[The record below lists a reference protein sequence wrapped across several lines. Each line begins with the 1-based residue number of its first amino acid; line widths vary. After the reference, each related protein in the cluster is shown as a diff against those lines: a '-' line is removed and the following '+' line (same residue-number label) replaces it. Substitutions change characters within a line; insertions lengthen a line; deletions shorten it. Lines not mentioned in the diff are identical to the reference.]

1 MSLEQ
6 EIAESFA
13 ASQPVVAARALETL
27 TDEELSALLDSCAA
41 KVASDVIVVMAP
53 FVASRYLSGTT
64 PSWAAEILGEV
75 PLDRGVDLL
84 RRLVPEERKRVL
96 SEVSSDRRRHFDKL
110 LSYPELTAGAL
121 MEPRVVAFHR
131 EQTVEQAVE
140 DVRRRGSELRYYL
153 YITDDDQILR
163 GVLSLRELLVA
174 AGDASLG
181 SIMVSPVEH
190 LLARAHKSAILTH
203 PAWQRF
209 PLLPVVA
216 DSGRLSG
223 VFRYE
228 TLRMLEGHSGDEASS
243 PLGVTLALGELFWF
257 GASGLIQ
264 GWEASPDEQTDE

>member
-1 MSLEQ
+1 MSLERQ
-6 EIAESFA
+6 IAESFA
-13 ASQPVVAARALETL
+13 ASRPVDAARALETL
-27 TDEELSALLDSCAA
+27 TDEELSALLDDCAA
-41 KVASDVIVVMAP
+41 KVASDVMVVMAP
-53 FVASRYLSGTT
+53 FVASRYLSRTT
-64 PSWAAEILGEV
+64 PSRAAEILAEV

-84 RRLVPEERKRVL
+84 RRLLPEERERVV
-96 SEVSSDRRRHFDKL
+96 SAVSSDRRRHFEKL

-121 MEPRVVAFHR
+121 MEPRVVSFHR
-131 EQTVEQAVE
+131 DQTVEQAVE
-140 DVRRRGSELRYYL
+140 DIRRRGSELRYYI
-153 YITDDDQILR
+153 YVTDDDQVLR

-181 SIMVSPVEH
+181 SFMVSPVEH

-223 VFRYE
+223 VLRYE
-228 TLRMLEGHSGDEASS
+228 TLRMLEGRSDDESASS

-264 GWEASPDEQTDE
+264 GWEASSDE